1 MGLYGNVNAFF
12 ESDAVIKQQNYQ
24 LKRKVTNKM
33 LKIQIEKI
41 CPFSIAATLSA
52 IWMFLKS
59 NIRVSQFEQ
68 IVMVFEWYELRD
80 ELLQGYQNRLKF
92 F

>member
-52 IWMFLKS
+52 IWMFLKC

-68 IVMVFEWYELRD
+68 IMVLEWYELRS
-80 ELLQGYQNRLKF
+80 ELLLGYQNRLKF

>member
-1 MGLYGNVNAFF
+1 MGMGLYGNVNAFF
-12 ESDAVIKQQNYQ
+12 ESDAVIKQQHYQ

-52 IWMFLKS
+52 I
-59 NIRVSQFEQ
+59 
-68 IVMVFEWYELRD
+68 
-80 ELLQGYQNRLKF
+80 
-92 F
+92 